1 MNPNTG
7 GKYMGMAQT
16 DESESESD
24 DSDDDSVVT
33 VITKFIS
40 SVPVVSPVNTHI
52 SGLYSFDEEDD
63 GIKNVLDFED
73 GLHEDDTALTAIH
86 IPDYFDF
93 S

>member
-1 MNPNTG
+1 
-7 GKYMGMAQT
+7 MGMAQT

-40 SVPVVSPVNTHI
+40 SLSVVSPVNTHI
-52 SGLYSFDEEDD
+52 SDLFGFDEGDD
-63 GIKNVLDFED
+63 GIKKVLDFED
-73 GLHEDDTALTAIH
+73 VLHEDDMALTAIH
-86 IPDYFDF
+86 IPDYFDC